1 MSMRF
6 VDLQTLLPRTQE
18 ASRAQEAAQ
27 RQPQVQAAA
36 AAEQQKQASETAAR
50 QVRKVEHPEHRRVS
64 HATDE
69 EKRRQRQGEGQGGG
83 RRGSAR
89 GQAPS
94 RPASGRVAGGGG
106 PRESSPKPTGVAVP
120 GLGQNVDV
128 HA

>member
-1 MSMRF
+1 
-6 VDLQTLLPRTQE
+6 
-18 ASRAQEAAQ
+18 
-27 RQPQVQAAA
+27 
-36 AAEQQKQASETAAR
+36 
-50 QVRKVEHPEHRRVS
+50 RVS

-89 GQAPS
+89 GQAAS
-94 RPASGRVAGGGG
+94 RPASGRVAGGGE
-106 PRESSPKPTGVAVP
+106 PRESSLKPTGAAVP